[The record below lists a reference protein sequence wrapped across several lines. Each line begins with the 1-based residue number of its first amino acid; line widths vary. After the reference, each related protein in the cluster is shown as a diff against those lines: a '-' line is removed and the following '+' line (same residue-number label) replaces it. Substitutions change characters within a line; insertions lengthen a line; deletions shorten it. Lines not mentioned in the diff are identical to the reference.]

1 LKDQLP
7 SSRRLLFLAVLLVA
21 AAAAGGPAGAQ
32 EPPRAGPLPSFE
44 EMEAA
49 GARIGEIRIMPED
62 IFDLS
67 DPRENNRIYR
77 LANRLHMNTRP
88 EVIRRILLFEAG
100 EPLQVR
106 LIEESERLLRA
117 NRYLYDV
124 VIQPTK
130 YENGVVDIEVRTRDT
145 WSLEPYFSVGRAGGH
160 NSGRVGIEEDN
171 LLGTGVLVNLQYRK
185 DVDRSSTE
193 FNIAN
198 NNVLGTRA
206 TLAYSIAKQDDGMAQ
221 SVALNHPFYALDTRW
236 AAGISASRSDAVDAI
251 YNSGS
256 SVAEYEHRRR
266 SGEAFAGWSPGLQRG
281 WARRYSIG
289 VLHEED
295 DYETLEGHTAPVRLP
310 PDFTLT
316 GPFLRFQLVEDA
328 FRKDTNLNSIG
339 RIEDVSMGVQGT
351 LQVGRALG
359 AFGASRE
366 LWFYRGGVTDGFDV
380 TSSSIV
386 LTTWHFGGRYA
397 GGQSENQSVGGAA
410 RYYQRQGRHILYYAA
425 ASADAVHDPDVP
437 GPLTIGGDNGLRG
450 YPLRYQSGE
459 RRALMTLEARVYS
472 DWYPLRLVRVGGA
485 VFYDVGRAWRG
496 ENRNLTNPGWL
507 SDVGFGLRFLN
518 ARTAFGN
525 VLHADIAFPLDRE
538 GDIKSVQFVLRTKIA
553 L

>member
-1 LKDQLP
+1 M
-7 SSRRLLFLAVLLVA
+7 LFLAVLVVA
-21 AAAAGGPAGAQ
+21 AVAAGGSAAAQ
-32 EPPRAGPLPSFE
+32 EPPRGGPLPSFE
-44 EMEAA
+44 ELEAA
-49 GARIGEIRIMPED
+49 GARIGEIRIVPED
-62 IFDLS
+62 MFDLS
-67 DPRENNRIYR
+67 DPRENNAIYR
-77 LANRLHMNTRP
+77 LANRLHINTRP
-88 EVIRRILLFEAG
+88 DVIRRILLFETG

-124 VIQPTK
+124 VIQPTR
-130 YENGVVDIEVRTRDT
+130 YENGVADIEVRTRDT
-145 WSLEPYFSVGRAGGH
+145 WSLEPYFSVGRAGGK

-171 LLGTGVLVNLQYRK
+171 LLGSGVMVNLQYRT

-236 AAGISASRSDAVDAI
+236 AAGISALRFDAMDAI

-256 SVAEYEHRRR
+256 SIAEYQHRRR
-266 SGEAFAGWSPGLQRG
+266 QGEGFVGWSPGLQRG

-295 DYETLEGHTAPVRLP
+295 DYELIEGHTAPVRLP
-310 PDFTLT
+310 SDLTLT
-316 GPFLRFQLVEDA
+316 GPFFRFQLVEDA

-339 RIEDVSMGVQGT
+339 RIEDVSMGVQST
-351 LQVGRALG
+351 LMVGRALG
-359 AFGASRE
+359 AFGANRE
-366 LWFYRGGVTDGFDV
+366 LWFYRGNVTDGFDI
-380 TSSSIV
+380 TSSSIL
-386 LTTWHFGGRYA
+386 LTTWHFGGRLD
-397 GGQSENQSVGGAA
+397 GGQSENQSIGGSA
-410 RYYQRQGRHILYYAA
+410 RYYQRQGRHILYYAS
-425 ASADAVHDPDVP
+425 ASADAMHDPDVP
-437 GPLTIGGDNGLRG
+437 GPLTLGGDNGLRG

-459 RRALMTLEARVYS
+459 RRALATLEARVYS
-472 DWYPLRLVRVGGA
+472 DWYPLRLIRVGGA

-525 VLHADIAFPLDRE
+525 VLHADVAFPLDRE